1 VRVIPLEGPMAIDIA
16 RRKFISRLGGMT
28 VALPLAARGQ
38 QPTMPVIG
46 FLSSGSPGPFAH
58 LVAAFRQALS
68 ETGYDEG
75 RNVAFEYRWAE
86 SQYDRLPGM
95 AADLVRRQVAVIAA
109 FGPSAAQAAKA
120 ATPIIPI
127 VFTSGADPV
136 DVGLVTSLSRPGGNV
151 TGVYL
156 FFTGLEAKKLGL
168 LREVI
173 PQVGVIAALLNPNNP
188 DAESQ
193 SRELQAAARTL
204 GEQMQT
210 FNAISEIEID
220 AAFVMIAQLRA
231 GALLI
236 GSDPLFVDC
245 RDQIVTLS
253 ARHAIATVY
262 ETRESVVAGGLMSY
276 GTSLTDGY
284 RQVGIYTGRVLKG
297 DKPSDLPV
305 VQSTKFEF
313 VINLKTAKA
322 LGLTIPSGVLAIA
335 DEVIE

>member
-1 VRVIPLEGPMAIDIA
+1 M
-16 RRKFISRLGGMT
+16 
-28 VALPLAARGQ
+28 
-38 QPTMPVIG
+38 
-46 FLSSGSPGPFAH
+46 
-58 LVAAFRQALS
+58 
-68 ETGYDEG
+68 
-75 RNVAFEYRWAE
+75 
-86 SQYDRLPGM
+86 
-95 AADLVRRQVAVIAA
+95 
-109 FGPSAAQAAKA
+109 
-120 ATPIIPI
+120 
-127 VFTSGADPV
+127 
-136 DVGLVTSLSRPGGNV
+136 
-151 TGVYL
+151 
-156 FFTGLEAKKLGL
+156 
-168 LREVI
+168 I

-236 GSDPLFVDC
+236 GSDPLFVDR